1 MRLKLLSNIHRTTLR
16 RMCSQS
22 LFLLLVTAPGFP
34 CAAHSQ
40 NPAGRAPLVVV
51 IDDNYPPYI
60 FRESG
65 GKLCGILPD
74 QWALWEQKTGV
85 RVDLQAMD
93 WAEAQ
98 RLIRENRADVID
110 TFFFTEERAKLFAF
124 TPSYAQIK
132 VPVYVHKTLGGIGD
146 IPSLK
151 GFTVGVKSGDAVMS
165 HLTQRGIDTLREY
178 PSYEAI
184 ILAAKNH
191 EIKVFTVDQPA
202 AVFFLCKHGLV
213 NEFRESFVLYT
224 GTFHRAVHKH
234 RPGLLNLVQGGFDR
248 ISRSEYRAIDRK
260 WMGSPV
266 LLKGILQNWGLW
278 IFGGLSAFLTL
289 VMGNVLLGRIVRAKT
304 AELRAALATVRQS
317 LAARQET
324 ERALRESQELLSLF
338 IRHSPIH
345 AFIKHV
351 TATESRVLT
360 ASENFQQMI
369 GVPGSEMQGKTMEE
383 LFPPEFAAKTS
394 ADDWAVVSKGEVLKA
409 DEELNGRYYSTT
421 KFPLVQGGK
430 TLLAGYTVDITELKR
445 TEHALVRA
453 LERYNLLAKHN
464 RIITWA
470 IDTHG
475 LYTDLSN
482 ETITVTG
489 YHPKELKGKSHFYE
503 LHPEKGR
510 EEFKAKVF
518 GALAKGE
525 PLQDL
530 IHPVMT
536 ESGGTAWFSS
546 SGIPTRDD
554 QGNIVG
560 YWGTSTDITD
570 HKHAE
575 DSVRESERRY
585 RMLTET
591 MKDVVWIID
600 VETQRFI
607 YVSPAV
613 EKLRGFTVAEVM
625 AGTLTNSLVPEQT
638 EKVMAMFRQH
648 AAEFRRGE
656 ITSNTFFTLELRQPR
671 KDGGTIVTEALCRY
685 WTNERTGRLELHGTT
700 RDITDRKRAEA
711 ERERLTRA
719 IEQSTDT
726 ILITD
731 AFGTI
736 VYVNPEFTKA
746 TGYTREEALGQNAR
760 ILKSGMHDK
769 EFYRQL
775 WETLKNGK
783 NWEGKIV
790 NKHKNGTAFIEQV
803 SISPVRDDVG
813 NIVNFV
819 AVKRDITQQYRAE
832 EEKTALQ
839 EQLMHAQKLE
849 SVGRLAVGVAHD
861 FNNMLQTILGYT
873 EIALDQVP
881 PEQPLHN
888 DLMEIK
894 KAAQHS
900 TNLTRQLQAFAHKQ
914 IVAPK
919 AINLNEAVQNMSAM
933 LRRLI
938 GETIRLEWK
947 PGQDLGTV
955 MIDPGQIDQVV
966 VNLCINA
973 RDAIG
978 SSGCI
983 VIATGN
989 VQLSPAEAHLFGDI
1003 APGPYVQLS
1012 IQDNGCGMPPG
1023 VRNQVFEPF
1032 FTTKPVGQG
1041 TGLGLSI
1048 VYGII
1053 RQNNGTIRV
1062 DSEPGKGSVFKIYLP
1077 RYFGAP
1083 VANEPP
1089 EDAGAPACSS
1099 HANIL
1104 LVDDEN
1110 SILHTT
1116 QRILESLGH
1125 KVFAT
1130 TSPKNAL
1137 QLFEEHS
1144 DQIDLLITDVIMPGM
1159 NGPEMV
1165 RQMLKQCA
1173 KLKYMF
1179 ISGHTA
1185 NLLAEQGLDE
1195 TTSTCIRKPFSRKTL
1210 AQKVQEAMTQ
1220 K

>member
-1 MRLKLLSNIHRTTLR
+1 
-16 RMCSQS
+16 MCSRS
-22 LFLLLVTAPGFP
+22 LFLLLVALGFP
-34 CAAHSQ
+34 CAAYSQ
-40 NPAGRAPLVVV
+40 NPTGRAPLVVV
-51 IDDNYPPYI
+51 SDDNYPPYI
-60 FRESG
+60 FRG
-65 GKLCGILPD
+65 PDGKLCGILPD
-74 QWALWEQKTGV
+74 QWTLWEQKTGV
-85 RVDLQAMD
+85 KVDLQAMD
-93 WAEAQ
+93 WADAQ
-98 RLIRENRADVID
+98 RFMKERRADVID
-110 TFFFTEERAKLFAF
+110 TFFFTEERADLFDF

-151 GFTVGVKSGDAVMS
+151 GFTIGVKAGDAVIG
-165 HLTQRGIDTLREY
+165 HLTQRGIGTLKEY

-184 ILAAKNH
+184 ILAAKNQ

-202 AVFFLCKHGLV
+202 AVYFLCKHGIAG
-213 NEFRESFVLYT
+213 EFRESFVLYT
-224 GTFHRAVHKH
+224 GKFHRAVQKH
-234 RPGLLNLVQGGFDR
+234 RPGLLELVQNGFEK
-248 ISRSEYRAIDRK
+248 ISRREYRDIDRK

-266 LLKGILQNWGLW
+266 LLSGILRNWSPW
-278 IFGGLSAFLTL
+278 IFGGLTAFLAL
-289 VMGNVLLGRIVRAKT
+289 MMGNVLLGRLVGAKT
-304 AELRAALATVRQS
+304 AELRSALADVRQS
-317 LAARQET
+317 LAARQES
-324 ERALRESQELLSLF
+324 EKALRESQELLSLF

-345 AFIKHV
+345 AFIKQV
-351 TATESRVLT
+351 TATGSRVLT

-369 GVPGSEMQGKTMEE
+369 GIPGSEMQGKTMEE
-383 LFPPEFAAKTS
+383 LFPPEFAAKIS

-409 DEELNGRYYSTT
+409 DEELNGRYYTTT

-464 RIITWA
+464 HIVTWA
-470 IDTHG
+470 IDTYG

-482 ETITVTG
+482 ETIAVAG
-489 YHPKELKGKSHFYE
+489 YHPKELKGKAHFYE

-510 EEFKAKVF
+510 EDFRTKVF
-518 GALAKGE
+518 EAIAKGE
-525 PLQDL
+525 PIQNL

-536 ESGGTAWFSS
+536 ESGGTAWLSTN
-546 SGIPTRDD
+546 GIPMRDD

-570 HKHAE
+570 RKHAE
-575 DSVRESERRY
+575 ESVRESERKY

-607 YVSPAV
+607 YVSPTI

-625 AGTLTNSLVPEQT
+625 AGSLTDSLEPGQT
-638 EKVMAMFRQH
+638 EKVVALLRQH

-656 ITSNTFFTLELRQPR
+656 ITPNTFYTLELRQPC
-671 KDGGTIVTEALCRY
+671 KNGGTIVTEVLCRF
-685 WTNERTGRLELHGTT
+685 WLNERTDRLELHGTT
-700 RDITDRKRAEA
+700 RDITDRKHAEA

-719 IEQSTDT
+719 IEQSTET

-731 AFGTI
+731 SAGTI
-736 VYVNPEFTKA
+736 VYVNPEFTKT

-783 NWEGKIV
+783 TWEGKIV
-790 NKHKNGTAFIEQV
+790 NKHKNGTVFIEQV
-803 SISPVRDDVG
+803 SISPVRDEVG
-813 NIVNFV
+813 HIVNFV
-819 AVKRDITQQYRAE
+819 AAKRDITQQYRAE

-849 SVGRLAVGVAHD
+849 SVGRLAGGVAHD
-861 FNNMLQTILGYT
+861 FNNMLQAILGYT

-881 PEQPLHN
+881 PGQPLHD

-894 KAAQHS
+894 KAAQRS
-900 TNLTRQLQAFAHKQ
+900 TNLTRQLQTFAHKQ
-914 IVAPK
+914 AVAPR
-919 AINLNEAVQNMSAM
+919 AINLNEAVENMSAM

-938 GETIRLEWK
+938 GESIHLEWK
-947 PGQDLGTV
+947 PGPDLGTV
-955 MIDPGQIDQVV
+955 MIDPGQIDQIV

-978 SSGCI
+978 TSGRI
-983 VIATGN
+983 VIATAN
-989 VQLSPAEAHLFGDI
+989 VQLTPAEAHQLGDI
-1003 APGPYVQLS
+1003 APGAYVQLS
-1012 IQDNGCGMPPG
+1012 IQDNGCGMTPEI
-1023 VRNQVFEPF
+1023 RNQVFEPF

-1053 RQNNGTIRV
+1053 RQNNGTIHV
-1062 DSEPGKGSVFKIYLP
+1062 DSEPGKGSAFQIYLP
-1077 RYFGAP
+1077 RYFGEP
-1083 VANEPP
+1083 VSDEPP
-1089 EDAGAPACSS
+1089 DDVGTPVFSS
-1099 HANIL
+1099 HATIL
-1104 LVDDEN
+1104 LVDDEE
-1110 SILHTT
+1110 SILRTT
-1116 QRILESLGH
+1116 QRILGSLGH
-1125 KVFAT
+1125 KVLAT
-1130 TSPKNAL
+1130 TSSKDAL
-1137 QLFEEHS
+1137 QMLEEHS

-1165 RQMLKQCA
+1165 RQMLKRCA

-1185 NLLAEQGLDE
+1185 NLLAEQGLNE
-1195 TTSTCIRKPFSRKTL
+1195 TNSNCIRKPFSRKTL
-1210 AQKVQEAMTQ
+1210 AQKVQEALTQ